1 MNKRLTTLLLAV
13 ITTACIMAQQR
24 MLNPMRQTD
33 AAFFKTQEALQIG
46 EQILLYQRV
55 TGGWP
60 KNINMAKPLTD
71 QEKAQVLQDK
81 QRRNDSTT
89 DNNATSMQMAYLARL
104 FEATK
109 DTRFRDAF
117 QQAVAYCSMESA
129 IMTPNSSL

>member
-1 MNKRLTTLLLAV
+1 
-13 ITTACIMAQQR
+13 
-24 MLNPMRQTD
+24 
-33 AAFFKTQEALQIG
+33 
-46 EQILLYQRV
+46 
-55 TGGWP
+55 
-60 KNINMAKPLTD
+60 
-71 QEKAQVLQDK
+71 VLQDK

-89 DNNATSMQMAYLARL
+89 GNNATSMQMAYLARL